1 MTAWEGAA
9 VMRLLPALLLLIS
22 CATVSSETSAS
33 GPVVVSRFGDR
44 RISIAEVDAKAGD
57 DLFKLQEQL
66 FDLRVET
73 AERIAIELLV
83 EERAKREGV
92 SPDQWVESR
101 LDVGVRPPS
110 ETELT
115 ALYEKVRSRLP
126 PEARF
131 EDVKP
136 QLVQAVLRETRG
148 KRARELF
155 DEIKKEAGYTVL
167 LDAPT
172 QPRKS
177 VMGSG
182 PSRGDSSAKISIVVF
197 ADFQC
202 PYCNKASETVDRVM
216 AAYPG
221 QVRLTYRHFPLSFHK
236 EAPKAAEASMCAAQ
250 QGKFWEYHDALY
262 SHQDALSV
270 DDLKGHAFAMG
281 LDLKRFEGCL
291 DSGEMKA
298 VVQTDQKE
306 GERLGVSG
314 TPAFFVNGFM
324 LSGAQP
330 EEKFKRIIDKELAK

>member
-1 MTAWEGAA
+1 
-9 VMRLLPALLLLIS
+9 MRFLPASLLLIS
-22 CATVSSETSAS
+22 CATAPVSSEAS
-33 GPVVVSRFGDR
+33 GSGLTVVSRFGDR
-44 RISIAEVDAKAGD
+44 RISMAEVDAKAGD

-66 FDLRVET
+66 YELRVET

-83 EERAKREGV
+83 EVRAKKDGV

-101 LDVGVRPPS
+101 LDMGVRAPS
-110 ETELT
+110 EAELT
-115 ALYEKVRSRLP
+115 ALYEKVRGRLP

-131 EDVKP
+131 EDVRP
-136 QLVQAVLRETRG
+136 QLVQAVLREARG

-155 DEIKKEAGYTVL
+155 DEIKKEAGYSVML
-167 LDAPT
+167 EGPV
-172 QPRKS
+172 QPRKV

-182 PSRGDSSAKISIVVF
+182 PSRGDAAAKVTIVVF
-197 ADFQC
+197 SDFQC
-202 PYCNKASETVDRVM
+202 PFCSRALETIERVI
-216 AAYPG
+216 AGYPG

-236 EAPKAAEASMCAAQ
+236 DAPKAAEASMCANQ
-250 QGKFWEYHDALY
+250 QSKFWEYHDALY

-270 DDLKGHAFAMG
+270 DDLKGYAFAMG

-291 DSGEMKA
+291 DSGEMKG

-330 EEKFKRIIDKELAK
+330 EEKFKRLIDKELAK